1 VASDPPIGRLP
12 ERSGRPARV
21 ESAWFPRWFWPSFA
35 APATLWLLVLFV
47 APFYVILS
55 IAFGRIDPIFLTPVP
70 VYSPLGWN
78 SSTFVRVAD
87 QFTTSGSIYQ
97 SALVHTL
104 VFVAIA
110 TSLCLVI
117 GYPVAYFI
125 ARHAGR
131 FRTPFLV
138 AFIAPFWISYMM
150 RMLAWINLLQQD
162 GYVNHMLQALGIA
175 SGPISWLNGKPLTV
189 IAGLTYG
196 YVPYM
201 ILPLF
206 GTLDRISRSSL
217 EAARDLGAG
226 PASTFLRVTLPQS
239 RQAILAGV
247 IIVTLPMFGDYYTT
261 SLLAGT
267 RNTAM
272 IGSLVVSSMQSSL
285 VQEGAALVLLMLIAL
300 IAPMVYYLRS
310 TSRASGATF
319 L

>member
-1 VASDPPIGRLP
+1 VASEQRAA
-12 ERSGRPARV
+12 RPA
-21 ESAWFPRWFWPSFA
+21 AATGAGGTWFPRWFWPSFA
-35 APATLWLLVLFV
+35 TPATLWLLVLFV

-55 IAFGRIDPIFLTPVP
+55 IAFGRVDPIFLTPIP
-70 VYSPLGWN
+70 VYSPLGWD
-78 SSTFVRVAD
+78 SSTFVHVAG
-87 QFTTSGSIYQ
+87 QFSTSGSIYQ
-97 SALVHTL
+97 SALLHTL
-104 VFVAIA
+104 VFVGAA
-110 TSLCLVI
+110 TVLCLVI

-131 FRTPFLV
+131 YRTLFLV

-150 RMLAWINLLQQD
+150 RMLAWINLLQPD
-162 GYVNHMLQALGIA
+162 GYVNHLLQTLGVVT
-175 SGPISWLNGKPLTV
+175 GPVLWLNGKPLTV

-226 PASTFLRVTLPQS
+226 PASTFVRVTLPQS
-239 RQAILAGV
+239 RQAILAGI

-267 RNTAM
+267 RDTAM
-272 IGSLVVSSMQSSL
+272 IGTLVVSSMQSSL
-285 VQEGAALVLLMLIAL
+285 VQEGASLVLLMLIAL
-300 IAPMVYYLRS
+300 IVPMVYYLRS
-310 TSRASGATF
+310 TSRATGATF
-319 L
+319 V